1 MQKLKDIR
9 NRFGTAMPLT
19 ESRCDSIFAL
29 AVAMLALYGT
39 VMVFSAGYAYAD
51 FRYGDGFFFVKR
63 QSLWLVMGIAAMLSV
78 SRIDIALL
86 KKHTVKAYCVTL
98 ALLVLTLAIG
108 FVGNGAQRW
117 ISIGPITIQP
127 SEIAKLTVAMMLAE
141 YFSSHRSTSLSN
153 SKRDIF
159 LKGTLIPIVIM
170 AIPIFLVMLQH
181 HLSCIIILGVIGILM
196 IVISG
201 TDLRYIGAFCLCGL
215 CGVCYIAFF
224 TDYTK
229 DRITVWLDPESYKL
243 TGGWQTLQGL
253 MAIGSGGIFGK
264 GLGRGELKYC
274 YVSEPANDMIF
285 AVLCEELGL
294 VGAIAALALFA
305 ILIWRGFVISLGA
318 SDIYSKL
325 LGLGIC
331 IKIAVQVL
339 LNVAV
344 VTNTIPNTG
353 ISLPFF
359 SYGGSSLIMIFAEM
373 GILLSISRKSILPTR
388 QKIPNWVSPIPSLST
403 AICTPN
409 PIKRT
414 PWNTPA
420 VTAYRKCAPS

>member
-1 MQKLKDIR
+1 MRANTHDFVYCRRYFYMLMRKTKLNNFLSAIFPTSQR
-9 NRFGTAMPLT
+9 NVDRLFIATVV
-19 ESRCDSIFAL
+19 SL
-29 AVAMLALYGT
+29 AAYGS

-51 FRYGDGFFFVKR
+51 FRYGDGLYFVKR
-63 QSLWLVMGIAAMLSV
+63 QAVWLVIGILSMLLV
-78 SRIDIALL
+78 ARIDIGLL
-86 KKHTVKAYCVTL
+86 KKHTSKAYLGTL
-98 ALLVLTLAIG
+98 LLLGLTLAIG

-117 ISIGPITIQP
+117 IAIGPITIQP
-127 SEIAKLTVAMMLAE
+127 SEIAKLTMTMMLAK
-141 YFSSHRSTSLSN
+141 YFSSGISYTSP
-153 SKRDIF
+153 KDRKGVFI
-159 LKGTLIPIVIM
+159 KGTLIPCMIIAFPVL
-170 AIPIFLVMLQH
+170 LVMLQH
-181 HLSCIIILGVIGILM
+181 HLSCIIILGIIGLLM
-196 IVISG
+196 IVSSG
-201 TDLRYIGAFCLCGL
+201 ADLRYIGAFCLI
-215 CGVCYIAFF
+215 GVVGVTYIAFF

-294 VGAIAALALFA
+294 VGAIVAMLLFA
-305 ILIWRGFVISLGA
+305 LLIMRGFTIA
-318 SDIYSKL
+318 FKTEDAFARL
-325 LGLGIC
+325 LTIGIC

-373 GILLSISRKSILPTR
+373 GIILSVSRNSRIHK
-388 QKIPNWVSPIPSLST
+388 
-403 AICTPN
+403 
-409 PIKRT
+409 
-414 PWNTPA
+414 
-420 VTAYRKCAPS
+420 

>member
-1 MQKLKDIR
+1 MKKMKL
-9 NRFGTAMPLT
+9 NNFLSA
-19 ESRCDSIFAL
+19 IFPPSHKKADRLFLVIVIAL
-29 AVAMLALYGT
+29 ATYGT

-51 FRYGDGFFFVKR
+51 FRYGDGLYFVKR
-63 QSLWLVMGIAAMLSV
+63 QAVWLVIGTLSMLAV
-78 SRIDIALL
+78 AKIDVGLL
-86 KKHTVKAYCVTL
+86 EKHTSKAYLVTL
-98 ALLVLTLAIG
+98 LLLGLTLAIG

-117 ISIGPITIQP
+117 IAIGPITIQP
-127 SEIAKLTVAMMLAE
+127 SEIAKLTMTMMLAK
-141 YFSSHRSTSLSN
+141 YFSSAISHTSP
-153 SKRDIF
+153 KDKKGVFI
-159 LKGTLIPIVIM
+159 KGTLIPCMIIALPVL
-170 AIPIFLVMLQH
+170 LVMLQH
-181 HLSCIIILGVIGILM
+181 HLSCIIILGVIGLLM
-196 IVISG
+196 IVASG
-201 TDLRYIGAFCLCGL
+201 ADLRYISAFCLVGL
-215 CGVCYIAFF
+215 AGVSYIAFF
-224 TDYTK
+224 TNYTK

-294 VGAIAALALFA
+294 IGAIVAMLLFA
-305 ILIWRGFVISLGA
+305 LLIWRGFTIA
-318 SDIYSKL
+318 FKTEDTYARL
-325 LGLGIC
+325 LTIGIC

-373 GILLSISRKSILPTR
+373 GIILSVSRNSRIHK
-388 QKIPNWVSPIPSLST
+388 
-403 AICTPN
+403 
-409 PIKRT
+409 
-414 PWNTPA
+414 
-420 VTAYRKCAPS
+420 

>member
-1 MQKLKDIR
+1 MKTGKSLFNIKALISEER
-9 NRFGTAMPLT
+9 NRP
-19 ESRCDSIFAL
+19 DSIFIIAVVLL
-29 AVAMLALYGT
+29 AIYGSI
-39 VMVFSAGYAYAD
+39 MVFSAGYAYAD
-51 FRYGDGFFFVKR
+51 FRYNDGLYFVKR
-63 QSLWLVMGIAAMLSV
+63 QAVWLVIGILAMITV
-78 SRIDIALL
+78 SRIDIDLIRR
-86 KKHTVKAYCVTL
+86 HTVKAY
-98 ALLVLTLAIG
+98 VLTLVLLLLTLLIG

-127 SEIAKLTVAMMLAE
+127 SEIAKLTMTMMLAR
-141 YFSSHRSTSLSN
+141 YFALNPDISM
-153 SKRDIF
+153 SKNKRHIF
-159 LKGTLIPIVIM
+159 VKGTLIPCMII

-196 IVISG
+196 IVSSG
-201 TDLRYIGAFCLCGL
+201 ADLRYIGGFSALGL
-215 CGVCYIAFF
+215 IGVSYIAFF

-229 DRITVWLDPESYKL
+229 DRITVWLDPEKYKL

-264 GLGRGELKYC
+264 GLGKGELKYC

-285 AVLCEELGL
+285 AVLCEELVF
-294 VGAIAALALFA
+294 VGACIALFLFG
-305 ILIWRGFVISLGA
+305 ILILRGFTIA
-318 SDIYSKL
+318 SGIDDTYTRL
-325 LGLGIC
+325 LTIGIC

-373 GILLSISRKSILPTR
+373 GIIMSASRKS
-388 QKIPNWVSPIPSLST
+388 KIH
-403 AICTPN
+403 
-409 PIKRT
+409 K
-414 PWNTPA
+414 
-420 VTAYRKCAPS
+420 